1 MTTLIILS
9 LITLILSVSIFYFI
23 KKLYE
28 FYDLKKNF
36 TYKSVQRI
44 ASSPYVI
51 NIKNENEK
59 PSKSII
65 FGYNKFFLS
74 GNYGSAKGIKII
86 NLQGSDYRHILSQ
99 SAHKPFKCK
108 FIRITSSNILDLKI
122 TLKSISED
130 ANGLKITE
138 PIHCMNHLSTHQFQ
152 SNIIDV
158 NKTLF
163 VDGNFYL
170 KFKSPA
176 KSSITFSFF
185 SEDKII
191 TENFEFTTKINDLI
205 QKDIQKI
212 KQFFQIRNNKIKF
225 LLKNNKIK
233 SIVA

>member
-36 TYKSVQRI
+36 TYKSVERI

-51 NIKNENEK
+51 NIKNENEN
-59 PSKSII
+59 PSKSVI

-74 GNYGSAKGIKII
+74 GNYGSSKGIKII

-138 PIHCMNHLSTHQFQ
+138 PIHCMNNLSTHQFQ

-163 VDGNFYL
+163 VDGNYYL

-185 SEDKII
+185 PEDKII
-191 TENFEFTTKINDLI
+191 TKNFEFTTKINDLI

-212 KQFFQIRNNKIKF
+212 KQFFK
-225 LLKNNKIK
+225 
-233 SIVA
+233 

>member
-9 LITLILSVSIFYFI
+9 LITLILSVFIFYFI

-36 TYKSVQRI
+36 TYKSVIRRPC
-44 ASSPYVI
+44 SPYVI

-59 PSKSII
+59 PSKAVI

-74 GNYGSAKGIKII
+74 DNFGSEKGVKII
-86 NLQGSDYRHILSQ
+86 NAQGSDYQHLLSQ

-108 FIRITSSNILDLKI
+108 LIRIQSSNSLDLNIKF
-122 TLKSISED
+122 KSISSD
-130 ANGLKITE
+130 ANGLKIIE
-138 PIHCMNHLSTHQFQ
+138 PIHSMNHLSTHQFQ
-152 SNIIDV
+152 SSIIDV
-158 NKTLF
+158 NETLF
-163 VDGNFYL
+163 VDGNYYL

-176 KSSITFSFF
+176 KSNITFAFF
-185 SEDKII
+185 PEDKII

-205 QKDIQKI
+205 KKDIQKL
-212 KQFFQIRNNKIKF
+212 KQFFQIRYNKTKF

-233 SIVA
+233 STVA

>member
-9 LITLILSVSIFYFI
+9 IITLISSISIFYLT
-23 KKLYE
+23 KKLYD
-28 FYDLKKNF
+28 FFDLKKKF
-36 TYKSVQRI
+36 IYKLVKRI
-44 ASSPYVI
+44 PCSPYVI

-59 PSKSII
+59 PSKTVI
-65 FGYNKFFLS
+65 FGYNKFFIS
-74 GNYGSAKGIKII
+74 NNFGSEKGIKII
-86 NLQGSDYRHILSQ
+86 NLQGSDYHHIISQ

-108 FIRITSSNILDLKI
+108 LIRITSSNVLDLKM

-138 PIHCMNHLSTHQFQ
+138 PIHCMNHLNTHQFQ
-152 SNIIDV
+152 SNIIDI

-185 SEDKII
+185 PEDKII
-191 TENFEFTTKINDLI
+191 TENLEFNTKINDLI
-205 QKDIQKI
+205 KEDIK
-212 KQFFQIRNNKIKF
+212 NLKF
-225 LLKNNKIK
+225 YFKTKYNQIK
-233 SIVA
+233 SLFKNK